1 MRKTMNTRKSILL
14 AILLVAAAASLFAK
28 SLEGEYVGK
37 VEAGEA
43 HFKDNP
49 LIAAQVYREGDKY
62 KVGIYPDL
70 WRRAPAYAKFEA
82 DANSRKIDFDC
93 GGGFGLKG
101 TITKSGITGEATYQ
115 TKDGKKSAP
124 MKLKKID
131 RKSPTLGM
139 RPPKG
144 AAVLIDGKSF
154 NEWES
159 SSGNPIQWEI
169 VGDGS
174 VRVSDKK
181 EKWVDIRTKKKFKSI
196 RLHVEFMTPDERSK
210 PLGQGRGNS
219 GVFVGGFEV
228 QVLDSFG
235 AEGVWNECG
244 ALYKYMPPQINASL
258 PPEKWQTYDIEYR
271 APTFKD
277 GKIEKYPRITVFHNG
292 MKVQSDVELR
302 EKTANGSAYRA
313 LALKDEPA
321 AIRLQNHQNPVRY
334 RNVWAEEIE

>member
-1 MRKTMNTRKSILL
+1 MNAKKILL
-14 AILLVAAAASLFAK
+14 FAVLPAAAAASLFAK
-28 SLEGEYVGK
+28 SLEGEYVGRVDAK
-37 VEAGEA
+37 EA

-70 WRRAPAYAKFEA
+70 WRRAPAYAKFDA
-82 DANSRKIDFDC
+82 DAKSRKIDFDC
-93 GGGFGLKG
+93 GGWLGFKG
-101 TITKSGITGEATYQ
+101 TITESGIVGEATYS

-139 RPPKG
+139 RAPKG
-144 AAVLIDGKSF
+144 ATVLIDGKSF
-154 NEWES
+154 DEWES
-159 SSGNPIQWEI
+159 ASGKPIQWEI

-174 VRVSDKK
+174 VKVSDKK
-181 EKWVDIRTKKKFKSI
+181 EQWVGIRTKKKFKSL

-271 APTFKD
+271 APVFKG

-292 MKVQSDVELR
+292 MKIQSDIELR
-302 EKTANGSAYRA
+302 ENTANGSAYRA
-313 LALKDEPA
+313 LALKDEPVS
-321 AIRLQNHQNPVRY
+321 ISLQNHQNPVRF
-334 RNVWAEEIE
+334 RNVWVEEIE